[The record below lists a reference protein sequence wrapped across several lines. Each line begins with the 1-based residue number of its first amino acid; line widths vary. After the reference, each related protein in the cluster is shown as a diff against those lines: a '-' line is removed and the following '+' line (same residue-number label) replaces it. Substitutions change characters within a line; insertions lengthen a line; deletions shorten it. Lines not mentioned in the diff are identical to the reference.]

1 MCGPV
6 YIVGAIINGE
16 KMYQK
21 KNNNDIYTK
30 KKKKKK
36 LKLCQIIQVVTIHH
50 FIFKGGDL
58 QNHVLKR
65 KTRIFDS
72 KEIPV
77 QAPKDL
83 DFLSF

>member
-36 LKLCQIIQVVTIHH
+36 LKLCQIIQAVTIHH

>member
-1 MCGPV
+1 MGKKFKKK
-6 YIVGAIINGE
+6 IKKTTFI
-16 KMYQK
+16 QK
-21 KNNNDIYTK
+21 K

>member
-30 KKKKKK
+30 KKKKKIEAMPNITSCHYTPFYIQRGRS
-36 LKLCQIIQVVTIHH
+36 LKSC
-50 FIFKGGDL
+50 
-58 QNHVLKR
+58 
-65 KTRIFDS
+65 S
-72 KEIPV
+72 
-77 QAPKDL
+77 
-83 DFLSF
+83 

>member
-30 KKKKKK
+30 KKKK
-36 LKLCQIIQVVTIHH
+36 LKLCQILQVVTIHH
-50 FIFKGGDL
+50 FIFKEEDL
-58 QNHVLKR
+58 
-65 KTRIFDS
+65 
-72 KEIPV
+72 
-77 QAPKDL
+77 
-83 DFLSF
+83 

>member
-1 MCGPV
+1 MGKKC
-6 YIVGAIINGE
+6 IKKRIITTFL
-16 KMYQK
+16 QK
-21 KNNNDIYTK
+21 K

>member
-30 KKKKKK
+30 KKKKK
-36 LKLCQIIQVVTIHH
+36 LKLCQILQVVTIHH
-50 FIFKGGDL
+50 FIFKEEDL
-58 QNHVLKR
+58 
-65 KTRIFDS
+65 
-72 KEIPV
+72 
-77 QAPKDL
+77 
-83 DFLSF
+83 